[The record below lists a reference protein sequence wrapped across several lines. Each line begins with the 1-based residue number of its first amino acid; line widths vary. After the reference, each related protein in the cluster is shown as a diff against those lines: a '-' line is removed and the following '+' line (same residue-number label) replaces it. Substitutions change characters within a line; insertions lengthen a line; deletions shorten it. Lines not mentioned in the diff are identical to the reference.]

1 MEENKSSM
9 QNNEKAVGKT
19 YEFFTKNSRQISEKN
34 DKLKISRTKKDFS
47 PFRANIIS
55 I

>member
-19 YEFFTKNSRQISEKN
+19 YEFIKKNSRQISKKMTN
-34 DKLKISRTKKDFS
+34 LK
-47 PFRANIIS
+47 
-55 I
+55 